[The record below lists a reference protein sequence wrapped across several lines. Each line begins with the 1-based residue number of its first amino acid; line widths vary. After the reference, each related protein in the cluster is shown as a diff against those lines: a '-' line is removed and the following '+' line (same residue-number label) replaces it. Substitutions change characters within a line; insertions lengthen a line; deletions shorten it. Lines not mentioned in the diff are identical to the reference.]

1 MTFKKLLFICSLF
14 LVLPCCAK
22 DIVNNKLNYVN
33 LDYWKNYNDEI
44 LINHMQTLYQN
55 NHDLRIAALKTK
67 QAEENIRL
75 AAANQLPNASFDG
88 SFSRVFRGPKTVF
101 GNVVIPKYVQNEIFL
116 PLNASYEIDIWGQ
129 NYLTRKSAKKQ
140 KEIAQLFENGFSEGT
155 STEGATE
162 SSESVNLDEI
172 NGYKPIA
179 IIEIPSINLSQAL
192 VEGISDNVLQYFL
205 GHFPDS
211 AAPGQVGNF
220 AIAGHRV
227 SDYTDAFINLYKVT
241 AGDKIIVKTHDK
253 KYTYVIEENYI
264 VNPDQVEVLDATENA
279 TITLITCTVGSKQR
293 VIVKGTLQSTE
304 DL

>member
-1 MTFKKLLFICSLF
+1 MDKFRRVIGILLIIIGLVIIGDVAYKKI
-14 LVLPCCAK
+14 
-22 DIVNNKLNYVN
+22 I
-33 LDYWKNYNDEI
+33 
-44 LINHMQTLYQN
+44 TL
-55 NHDLRIAALKTK
+55 
-67 QAEENIRL
+67 
-75 AAANQLPNASFDG
+75 
-88 SFSRVFRGPKTVF
+88 
-101 GNVVIPKYVQNEIFL
+101 
-116 PLNASYEIDIWGQ
+116 
-129 NYLTRKSAKKQ
+129 KKQ
-140 KEIAQLFENGFSEGT
+140 KEIVELFENGFSEGT
-155 STEGATE
+155 STEGTSNEDTTE
-162 SSESVNLDEI
+162 VSESVNLDEV

-179 IIEIPSINLSQAL
+179 MIEIPSNNVSLAL
-192 VEGISDNVLQYFL
+192 VEGICDTVLLYFL
-205 GHFPDS
+205 GLFPDS